1 MPRRK
6 KKNLNST
13 SHLYLMMNKPCG
25 YVCSSA
31 SDRSPLVFD
40 LVPEK
45 YKSYCSQNELN
56 LHTVGRLDKETS
68 GLLILTTDGLFSHNL
83 TSPEN
88 HVKKIYE
95 AVLKESESLERQ
107 KEISESFARGILMPE
122 EKKAP
127 EQMALP
133 AESEWLSEKVC
144 RVTVMEGK
152 FHQIRRMFLAVGN
165 EVVELKRIS
174 LASFKLSD
182 DFVEGAVKD
191 FCPKDYSF
199 NC

>member
-1 MPRRK
+1 
-6 KKNLNST
+6 
-13 SHLYLMMNKPCG
+13 MNKPCG

-45 YKSYCSQNELN
+45 YKSYCIQNELN
-56 LHTVGRLDKETS
+56 LHTVGRLDKDTS
-68 GLLILTTDGLFSHNL
+68 GLLILTTDGLFSHQL

-107 KEISESFARGILMPE
+107 KKISESFSRGILMPA

-133 AESEWLSEKVC
+133 AEAEWLSEKVC

-165 EVVELKRIS
+165 EVVKLKRLS
-174 LASFKLSD
+174 FASFQLTD
-182 DFVEGAVKD
+182 DFEEGSVKE
-191 FCPKDYSF
+191 FYLKASSF